1 MEKEKEIKQVQQT
14 GIDITPDVAGG
25 TYSNLAMVS
34 HSPTDFIVDFLCLL
48 PGMPRPMVKSR
59 IIMVPEHAKRLLL
72 ALSDNVNKY
81 ESMFGEIQ
89 LSQNQAPIINA
100 FDKMP
105 KGEA

>member
-1 MEKEKEIKQVQQT
+1 MEKDKNQIQQT

-34 HSPTDFIVDFLCLL
+34 HSPADFVVDFLCLL
-48 PGMPRPMVKSR
+48 PGMPRPLVKSR
-59 IIMVPEHAKRLLL
+59 IVMAPEHAKRLLI
-72 ALSDNVNKY
+72 ALNDNVKKY
-81 ESMFGEIQ
+81 ENMFGEIQ
-89 LSQNQAPIINA
+89 LAQIQAPMINA

>member
-1 MEKEKEIKQVQQT
+1 MEKDKNQIQQT

-34 HSPTDFIVDFLCLL
+34 HSPADFVVDFLCLL
-48 PGMPRPMVKSR
+48 PGMPRPLVKSR
-59 IIMVPEHAKRLLL
+59 IVMAPEHAKRLLI
-72 ALSDNVNKY
+72 ALNDNVKKY
-81 ESMFGEIQ
+81 ENMFGEIQ
-89 LSQNQAPIINA
+89 LAQNQAPLINA

>member
-1 MEKEKEIKQVQQT
+1 MEKDKNQIQQT

-34 HSPTDFIVDFLCLL
+34 HSPADFVVDFLCLL
-48 PGMPRPMVKSR
+48 TGMPRPLVKSR
-59 IIMVPEHAKRLLL
+59 IVMAPEHAKRLLI
-72 ALSDNVNKY
+72 ALNDNVKKY
-81 ESMFGEIQ
+81 ENMFGEIQ
-89 LSQNQAPIINA
+89 LAQNQAPMINA

>member
-1 MEKEKEIKQVQQT
+1 MEKDKNQIQQT

-34 HSPTDFIVDFLCLL
+34 HSPADFVVDFLCLL
-48 PGMPRPMVKSR
+48 PGMPRPLVKSR
-59 IIMVPEHAKRLLL
+59 IVMAPEHAKRLLI
-72 ALSDNVNKY
+72 ALNDNVTKY
-81 ESMFGEIQ
+81 ENMFGEIQ
-89 LSQNQAPIINA
+89 LAQNQAPMINA

>member
-1 MEKEKEIKQVQQT
+1 MEKDKNQIQQT

-34 HSPTDFIVDFLCLL
+34 HSPADFVVDFLCLL
-48 PGMPRPMVKSR
+48 PGMPRPLVKSR
-59 IIMVPEHAKRLLL
+59 IVMAPEHAKRLLI
-72 ALSDNVNKY
+72 ALNDNVKKY
-81 ESMFGEIQ
+81 ENMFGEIQ
-89 LSQNQAPIINA
+89 LAQNQAPMINA

>member
-1 MEKEKEIKQVQQT
+1 MEKDKNQIQQT

-34 HSPTDFIVDFLCLL
+34 HSPADFVVDFLCLL
-48 PGMPRPMVKSR
+48 PGMPCPLVKSR
-59 IIMVPEHAKRLLL
+59 IVMAPEHAKRLLI
-72 ALSDNVNKY
+72 ALNDNVKKY
-81 ESMFGEIQ
+81 ENMFGEIQ
-89 LSQNQAPIINA
+89 LAQNQAPMINA